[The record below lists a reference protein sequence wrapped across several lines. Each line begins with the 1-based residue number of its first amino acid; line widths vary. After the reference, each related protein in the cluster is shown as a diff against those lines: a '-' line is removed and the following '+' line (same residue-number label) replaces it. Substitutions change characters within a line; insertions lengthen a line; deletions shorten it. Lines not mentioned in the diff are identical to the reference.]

1 MTQAQEVTE
10 PLVLGGERWE
20 YLRGVGGRVA
30 LGQKRLEPGSTAA
43 AELGLFL
50 EPHEGDENRLAETA
64 GQATGNPLGRKKR
77 RYRKDDAADEHRGV
91 PPTEASV

>member
-1 MTQAQEVTE
+1 MEYLGRDVGSPEPMTQAQEVTE

-64 GQATGNPLGRKKR
+64 G
-77 RYRKDDAADEHRGV
+77 
-91 PPTEASV
+91 